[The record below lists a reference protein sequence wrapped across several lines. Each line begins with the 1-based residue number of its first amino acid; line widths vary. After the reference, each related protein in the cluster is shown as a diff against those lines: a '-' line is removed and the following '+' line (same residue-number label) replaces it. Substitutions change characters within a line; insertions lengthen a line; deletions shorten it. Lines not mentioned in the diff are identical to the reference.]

1 MTRAEAI
8 PNDVNTP
15 TLNFPDKQFLVTIA
29 KSGPGLIAPRSAITI
44 NVKTLEKFISELAK
58 LFLQSSSKIFLR
70 SLL

>member
-1 MTRAEAI
+1 
-8 PNDVNTP
+8 
-15 TLNFPDKQFLVTIA
+15 VTIA